1 MADVCAVIPVFDHEH
16 AIGAVVS
23 ALRAFG
29 LPCILVDDGS
39 GPACAQV
46 LDGLAESAPDVQLL
60 RLPVNLG
67 KGGAVSAGL
76 RRAGALGYTHVLQID
91 ADGQHTAADVP
102 AFLAASREDPGAV
115 ICGHPVFDASMPP
128 GRFYGRYL
136 THVLVWIHTLSRD
149 IPDSM
154 CGFRIYPLAAV
165 LPILDQER
173 PGSRMDF
180 DIAVLVRLHWRGV
193 RLHWIPTRVRYPADG
208 LSHFRLGL
216 DNLFI
221 SRMHVRLFLGMLW
234 RLPRLLARRLGAAS
248 AAGNGGE

>member
-1 MADVCAVIPVFDHEH
+1 MIPVFDHER
-16 AIGAVVS
+16 AIGPVVS
-23 ALRAFG
+23 ALQSFG
-29 LPCILVDDGS
+29 LRCILVDDGS
-39 GPACAQV
+39 GSACAQV
-46 LDGLAESAPDVQLL
+46 LDGLAVSCPDVLLL

-102 AFLAASREDPGAV
+102 AFLASSCEDPEAV
-115 ICGHPVFDASMPP
+115 ICGLPVFDASMPP
-128 GRFYGRYL
+128 GRFFSRYL

-165 LPILDQER
+165 LPILDREH

-180 DIAVLVRLHWRGV
+180 DIAILVRLHWRGV
-193 RLHWIPTRVRYPADG
+193 RCRWIPTRVRYPADG

-216 DNLFI
+216 DNLLI

-234 RLPRLLARRLGAAS
+234 RLPRLLARRLGGAS
-248 AAGNGGE
+248 AAADGGE